1 MKRTIEIECP
11 DGYKPVYNAE
21 TGKVE
26 IVSEDIT
33 ARVQTYEDACK
44 IMSRDVYGNVPANF
58 SVDALRKLHVILDAL
73 NEGHKFNLL
82 TGTVWYPWVRFFRM
96 KSVPKDAEV
105 IGHFRYQGEK
115 FALVVGH
122 ANHGGGAGLGSFDS
136 NFGVGVAYSSVGLL
150 TCKSE
155 EIAKYVSTQFGK
167 LVFDACFARHFKGE
181 EFEWLD

>member
-11 DGYKPVYNAE
+11 DGYKPIYNAK
-21 TGKVE
+21 TGNVE
-26 IVSEDIT
+26 IVPENIME
-33 ARVQTYEDACK
+33 RIKTYEDA
-44 IMSRDVYGNVPANF
+44 RDYLGLVSYNR
-58 SVDALRKLHVILDAL
+58 SVSSLAKLQTILDAL
-73 NEGHKFNLL
+73 NEKHKFNLL

-115 FALVVGH
+115 FALV
-122 ANHGGGAGLGSFDS
+122 GGCADNGGCAGLGFFNSGL
-136 NFGVGVAYSSVGLL
+136 GVGGACSGVGMLA
-150 TCKSE
+150 CKSE

-167 LVFDACFARHFKGE
+167 LVFDACFARHFKGN

>member
-1 MKRTIEIECP
+1 MKKTIEIECP

-115 FALVVGH
+115 FALVGGS
-122 ANHGGGAGLGSFDS
+122 ANYGGDAGLGFFSS
-136 NFGVGVAYSSVGLL
+136 NDGVGNAISTVGMLA
-150 TCKSE
+150 CKSE

-167 LVFDACFARHFKGE
+167 LVFDACFARHFEGR

>member
-1 MKRTIEIECP
+1 MKKTIEIECP

-26 IVSEDIT
+26 IVPSSSTERIKSFTDAT
-33 ARVQTYEDACK
+33 NEMGVCLATYMRENQS
-44 IMSRDVYGNVPANF
+44 IESLSR
-58 SVDALRKLHVILDAL
+58 LQLIIDAL

-82 TGTVWYPWVRFFRM
+82 TRTVWYPWVRFFRM

-115 FALVVGH
+115 FALVGGR
-122 ANHGGGAGLGSFDS
+122 AAHGGNAGLGYFYSGG
-136 NFGVGVAYSSVGLL
+136 GVGFAYSVVGLL
-150 TCKSE
+150 ACKSE

-167 LVFDACFARHFKGE
+167 LVFEACFARHFNVG

>member
-11 DGYKPVYNAE
+11 DGYKPIYNAK
-21 TGKVE
+21 TGNVE
-26 IVSEDIT
+26 IVPENIMG
-33 ARVQTYEDACK
+33 QIKTYEDA
-44 IMSRDVYGNVPANF
+44 RDYLGYVGRDAVSYNE
-58 SVDALRKLHVILDAL
+58 SVNSLAKLQTILDAL
-73 NEGHKFNLL
+73 NEKHKFNLL

-115 FALVVGH
+115 FALVGGT
-122 ANHGGGAGLGSFDS
+122 ANNSGYAGLGYFYSGA
-136 NFGVGVAYSSVGLL
+136 GVGYALSVVGMLA
-150 TCKSE
+150 CKSE

-167 LVFDACFARHFKGE
+167 LVFDACFARHFEGK

>member
-1 MKRTIEIECP
+1 MKKTIEIECP

-73 NEGHKFNLL
+73 NEGYKFNLL

-105 IGHFRYQGEK
+105 IGHFSYQGEK
-115 FALVVGH
+115 FALV
-122 ANHGGGAGLGSFDS
+122 GGGATLGGFAGLGYFLSYS
-136 NFGVGVAYSSVGLL
+136 GVGNAYSLVGLL
-150 TCKSE
+150 ACKSE

-167 LVFDACFARHFKGE
+167 LVFEACFARHFNVGE
-181 EFEWLD
+181 FKWLD

>member
-1 MKRTIEIECP
+1 MKKTIEIECP

-105 IGHFRYQGEK
+105 IGHFSYQGEK
-115 FALVVGH
+115 FALVGGGADV
-122 ANHGGGAGLGSFDS
+122 GGGAGLGCFYSS
-136 NFGVGVAYSSVGLL
+136 SGVGYAGSAVGMLA
-150 TCKSE
+150 CKSE

-167 LVFDACFARHFKGE
+167 LVFEACFARYFNVGEFK
-181 EFEWLD
+181 WLD

>member
-1 MKRTIEIECP
+1 MKKTIEIECP

-105 IGHFRYQGEK
+105 IGHFSYQGEK
-115 FALVVGH
+115 FALV
-122 ANHGGGAGLGSFDS
+122 GGSASNGGFAGLGFFSS
-136 NFGVGVAYSSVGLL
+136 LHGVGGAYSLVGMLA
-150 TCKSE
+150 CKSE
-155 EIAKYVSTQFGK
+155 EIAEYVSTQFGK
-167 LVFDACFARHFKGE
+167 LVFEACFARHFNVGE
-181 EFEWLD
+181 FKWLD

>member
-11 DGYKPVYNAE
+11 DGYKPIYNAK
-21 TGKVE
+21 TGNVE
-26 IVSEDIT
+26 IVPENIMG
-33 ARVQTYEDACK
+33 RIKTYEDA
-44 IMSRDVYGNVPANF
+44 RDYLGYLFNGEIHYTE
-58 SVDALRKLHVILDAL
+58 SVKALAKLQTILDAL
-73 NEGHKFNLL
+73 NEKHKFNLL

-115 FALVVGH
+115 FALV
-122 ANHGGGAGLGSFDS
+122 GGCAHCGSFAGLGYFFSC
-136 NFGVGVAYSSVGLL
+136 NGVGDVVSDVGMLA
-150 TCKSE
+150 CKSE

>member
-1 MKRTIEIECP
+1 MKKTIEIECP

-115 FALVVGH
+115 FALV
-122 ANHGGGAGLGSFDS
+122 GGCAYDGGYAGLGSFISCNVVGDANS
-136 NFGVGVAYSSVGLL
+136 GVGMLA
-150 TCKSE
+150 CKSE

-167 LVFDACFARHFKGE
+167 LVFDACFARHFEGK